1 MKLLKDKTIFPP
13 ATPAGVLFCLLYI
26 LRMYWRKQAENHNLP
41 LFFTIHGNTFHCI
54 VKPDALYCVGLIN
67 RLFITKIIE
76 LYRLFVIKIIELYR
90 LFVTKIVVLYRL
102 FITINCE
109 INRLFVTRNT
119 KIYRLFVTKIKELYR
134 LYITIIAKL
143 YRLFITIFL

>member
-1 MKLLKDKTIFPP
+1 MLKFLMKLLKDKTIFPP

-67 RLFITKIIE
+67 RLFITRTIG
-76 LYRLFVIKIIELYR
+76 LYRLFITKIIELYR
-90 LFVTKIVVLYRL
+90 LFVTRIIELYRLFVTRIVVLYRL

-109 INRLFVTRNT
+109 INRLFVTRNS
-119 KIYRLFVTKIKELYR
+119 KIYRH
-134 LYITIIAKL
+134 
-143 YRLFITIFL
+143 FITIFL